1 MSNVLTEFL
10 VKLTGVTDE
19 KSFDKMG
26 AAVDGVGEK
35 INSLVSLAVTALTT
49 GAFAIAIRNTAQK
62 FDELGDTVSRMS
74 GITAHE
80 LSQIAY
86 AASLAGTDAQ
96 TATRS
101 IETLSNTLGQAING
115 VGRGAKAFEN
125 FGLSVRNADGTA
137 KTVPQ
142 VLDDIRLKLA
152 QMGSTAEKT
161 AFLQRLGMDSSMLEF
176 LSLEQDRLAELN
188 AEYEARI
195 KLLNYKGLN
204 PEDGN
209 IEQALADQAGDFND
223 NLQRM
228 SQSLNDVVTA
238 LAVRLI
244 PKLSSAFS
252 LIDKWFLRNTDAI
265 VAFID
270 PIADGLGHI
279 IGLVARAVTTFLDF
293 NTALDG
299 IPLYIGGIA
308 AAWKVLNT
316 LFLASPLG
324 RIVGLITALGLAIT
338 ALWDDFKTFKEGGE
352 SFFDW
357 SGVINTVNS
366 VINSFKKL
374 YSYLDNLGFI
384 DNAKNAILGLLD
396 LVSGAI
402 GTVLSVVK
410 GFIGGITGILTGN
423 WALWNSAC
431 SSLVQNLTQL
441 WNGFKQFFISN
452 ISNIWLTITEIL
464 PTVLSNIGKFLDSLF
479 SNIADFASNLLASLL
494 NVFSNAFEEVS
505 SFVSNLYNKVTEGFT
520 NAFTVARN
528 AISSW
533 FSELLADVTNFGG
546 QVFDALIGI
555 FSNIGSKIM
564 GALGSVW
571 DVISGLFSGDEKTVN
586 INTNLEQPSYAAIP
600 SSTVNNSTTTSSVDN
615 RTYTD
620 NVTFNVSSP
629 QEANAIDRNRK
640 PHYMRR
646 QPGGAA

>member
-293 NTALDG
+293 NAALDG

-316 LFLASPLG
+316 LFLATPLG

-366 VINSFKKL
+366 VINSFKNL
-374 YSYLDNLGFI
+374 YSYLDNLRFI

-423 WALWNSAC
+423 WALWDSAC

-441 WNGFKQFFISN
+441 WSGFKQFFIGN

-505 SFVSNLYNKVTEGFT
+505 SFVSNLYNKVAEGFT

-620 NVTFNVSSP
+620 NVTFNVSSS
-629 QEANAIDRNRK
+629 QEASAIDRNRK